1 MNQDLIKKYGI
12 HFKNT
17 VFNYKT
23 DKVPHTNIPDLTI
36 FLFGLRVS
44 ELNEDLLH
52 INAVLN
58 GQEKEYETQNEMVL
72 IDVSKEEVLFYSDE
86 STQFHMPTIEFKQ
99 IVEAWRDFL
108 LTPPFNGE

>member
-12 HFKNT
+12 QFKNT
-17 VFNYKT
+17 IFNYKN
-23 DKVPHTNIPDLTI
+23 DKVPHTNIADLTI
-36 FLFGLRVS
+36 FLYGCGVS

-58 GQEKEYETQNEMVL
+58 ELEKEYETQNEMVL
-72 IDVSKEEVLFYSDE
+72 IDVNKKEVYFFSDE

-108 LTPPFNGE
+108 LTPPLNG